1 MVQKWNSILTTVY
14 SIYSRGKCYIFQQ
27 KRSEILS
34 NNRIH
39 EHDGYSSSDEEINDK
54 DSTQQNEEANQQ
66 NSIDGTVEESQA

>member
-1 MVQKWNSILTTVY
+1 MFYFCSL
-14 SIYSRGKCYIFQQ
+14 F
-27 KRSEILS
+27 RSEILS

-54 DSTQQNEEANQQ
+54 DSTQQNEEANNQQ